1 MKLISIILLL
11 FAIFNII
18 GCYDNKG
25 NYDYKKINDIEIEFY
40 PEVSTTQII
49 GDTLRV
55 FPKFKY
61 TFNDTS
67 DLRLKYEWSYAGKT
81 IGQERELSWIIDTT
95 VRDYLVLRV
104 INIDNNSTYIQST
117 DITPT
122 SIYTTNSSYLV
133 LSEKNGKS
141 LLTYIRNKYKQDE
154 DGNYIKDEFGRNIL
168 DNQVIEDVYYKEN
181 KQELGTHPLF
191 LQEHISRVYPS
202 AGHVIVF
209 QEGGQGSV
217 DLDGTYMTKDIL
229 LVESFSGGTYP
240 EDFHPVNA
248 EMMVYAHMIEN
259 YDGKIY
265 SKIKDTYELFQSGF
279 YIHTPL
285 FFEDKEVRGS
295 LINSQREQNKDFT
308 LLLSRGTREEPENR
322 LLLIHDFQYSS
333 KDIKISGKVVSL
345 PTPKEGWPENFIPL
359 TDLGDSKA
367 LHVGYV
373 AIGDSNEAGYNM
385 FIKKSDGTYQYQY
398 FEIEREYSG
407 EGLFYSTGRIPG
419 ADNNSEML
427 FSSPVASPVPLEEC
441 VFCTLASK
449 QNKYVFIAHGNEIYF
464 MDRDNPQNGIR
475 HYYTCKANVV
485 DMNGRTYRGD
495 QLIIGLDNGSIL
507 LLNTDQAKQIESDAE
522 KFLWETDSKI
532 NLGKIVDVTLKVGT
546 SVS

>member
-1 MKLISIILLL
+1 MKLISTILLFL
-11 FAIFNII
+11 AIFNII

-40 PEVSTTQII
+40 PEISTEQIV
-49 GDTLRV
+49 GDTLKV

-61 TFNDTS
+61 AFNDTA
-67 DLRLKYEWSYAGKT
+67 DLRLQYEWSYAGKKLS
-81 IGQERELSWIIDTT
+81 QERELSWIIDTT

-104 INIDNNSTYIQST
+104 TNIDNNSTYIQSK

-122 SIYTTNSSYLV
+122 SIYTEASSYLV

-141 LLTYIRNKYKQDE
+141 LLTYIRNKYKKDE
-154 DGNYIKDEFGRNIL
+154 DGNYVKDEFGRYIL

-181 KQELGTHPLF
+181 KKELGSRPLF
-191 LQEHISRVYPS
+191 LQEHIAKVDPS

-217 DLDGTYMTKDIL
+217 DLDGIYMTQDIL

-265 SKIKDTYELFQSGF
+265 SKIKDTYELFQSGY

-285 FFEDKEVRGS
+285 LFEDKEVRGS
-295 LINSQREQNKDFT
+295 LINSQRDQNKDFT
-308 LLLSRGTREEPENR
+308 LLLSRGTQEEPENR
-322 LLLIHDFQYSS
+322 LLLIHDLQYSL

-373 AIGDSNEAGYNM
+373 AMVDSQEAGYTM
-385 FIKKSDGTYQYQY
+385 FLKKPDGTYQYQY
-398 FEIEREYSG
+398 FEIQREFSG
-407 EGLFYSTGRIPG
+407 EGLFYSTGRVPG

-427 FSSPVASPVPLEEC
+427 FSSPLTSPVPLEEC
-441 VFCTLASK
+441 VFCTLASR
-449 QNKYVFIAHGNEIYF
+449 QNKYVFIAHGKEIYF

-485 DMNGRTYRGD
+485 DMNGRTYRGE
-495 QLIIGLDNGSIL
+495 QLIIGLDNGSVL
-507 LLNTDQAKQIESDAE
+507 LLNTDQAKQLESNAE

-532 NLGKIVDVTLKVGT
+532 NLGKIVDVTLKVGR
-546 SVS
+546 SVA

>member
-1 MKLISIILLL
+1 MKFINTILLFL
-11 FAIFNII
+11 TIFNFI

-40 PEVSTTQII
+40 PEVTTTQIV
-49 GDTLRV
+49 GDTLKV

-61 TFNDTS
+61 TSNDTS
-67 DLRLKYEWSYAGKT
+67 DLKLQYEWSYAGKT
-81 IGQERELSWIIDTT
+81 LSHERELSWIIDTT

-104 INIDNNSTYIQST
+104 TNIENNSTYIQSKE
-117 DITPT
+117 ITPT
-122 SIYTTNSSYLV
+122 SIYTGAPNYLV

-141 LLTYIRNKYKQDE
+141 LLTYIRTRYKKDE
-154 DGNYIKDEFGRNIL
+154 NGDNVKDEFGRTVL
-168 DNQVIEDVYYKEN
+168 DNQVIEDVYFKEN
-181 KQELGTHPLF
+181 KEELGSHPLF
-191 LQEHISRVYPS
+191 LQEHISRVEQS
-202 AGHVIVF
+202 QGHVIVF

-217 DLDGTYMTKDIL
+217 DLDGIYMTKDIL
-229 LVESFSGGTYP
+229 LVESFSGKTYP

-265 SKIKDTYELFQSGF
+265 SKIKDTYELFQSGY

-285 FFEDKEVRGS
+285 FFEEKEVRGS

-308 LLLSRGTREEPENR
+308 LLLSRGTQEEPENR
-322 LLLIHDFQYSS
+322 LLLIHDFQNSRNE
-333 KDIKISGKVVSL
+333 IKISGKVVAL

-359 TDLGDSKA
+359 TDLGDSKV

-373 AIGDSNEAGYNM
+373 AIESNEAGYTM
-385 FIKKSDGTYQYQY
+385 FLKKSDGTYQYQY
-398 FEIEREYSG
+398 FEIQREYSG

-419 ADNNSEML
+419 ADTNSEML
-427 FSSPVASPVPLEEC
+427 FSSPITSPIPLEEC
-441 VFCTLASK
+441 VFCTLASR
-449 QNKYVFIAHGNEIYF
+449 QNKYVFIAHGKEIYF
-464 MDRDNPQNGIR
+464 MDRDIPQNGIR

-485 DMNGRTYRGD
+485 DMNARTYKGD
-495 QLIIGLDNGSIL
+495 QMIIGLDNGSVL
-507 LLNTDQAKQIESDAE
+507 LLNTNGAKQIESNAE
-522 KFLWETDSKI
+522 KFLWESNSKI
-532 NLGKIVDVTLKVGT
+532 NLGRIVDVTLKVGS